1 MPDPHTLV
9 DRLTL
14 AEKIDLVH
22 GSVDPDGTATG
33 YVPGND
39 RVGIPPL
46 RLVDGPLGV
55 RALGHRATAFPAS
68 IALAA
73 SWNPDLARRFGS
85 ALGRETTALGQD
97 VLLGP
102 GVNIARVPEGGRNFE
117 YYGED
122 PHLASRLAVGTIEGI
137 QSAEVAATVKHFV
150 ANNQETN
157 RYEVS
162 ADVDERTLREI
173 YLPAFRAA
181 VEEAEVHAVMS
192 AYNRVN
198 GVHMSDHGRLLT
210 DVLRD
215 EWGFEGVVVSDW
227 WGTRSTV
234 DAALAGVDLEMPG
247 VSLAEFLPDDA
258 EAPAGEAD
266 GPAGEVDDSD
276 GDADDSDDPALPPQ
290 PDGPA
295 YFDEPLREAVE
306 AGDVDEAVIDE
317 KVERHLVV
325 MDAIGALDE
334 RTSAHAGG
342 SRSDGRQ
349 GELDSDRH
357 RALARE
363 VAVAGTVM
371 LTNDGA
377 LPLDPDDSVA
387 VIGPNVDAAKLGGGG
402 SSEVTPFVETS
413 PLDGVRDA
421 AISEVPFERGI
432 PRIAESSFFDDG
444 PEAERDPESTPS
456 IDDAVETAADV
467 DCAVVVVQ
475 DDATEFRD
483 RPGLELPGRQD
494 ELVGAVTDAADRCVV
509 VLRAS
514 GPVET
519 PWIDAVDAALVTWYP
534 GQADGEAL
542 ADVLFG
548 DADPGGRLPVTFGR
562 SADDYPTASAER
574 FPGVDDVASYSE
586 GVFVGYRHFDAEDR
600 DPAFTFGHGES
611 YANWTYDAV
620 TVTDTSSGFE
630 LAVDLANAGDRAGTE
645 VVQAYVDRSPAPVPT
660 PDREL
665 VGFARLSLEPG
676 ETTTVRIPVDRE
688 ELAYYDDG
696 WRVAPG
702 EYPVHVGRS
711 VRDGRVSTTLS
722 VDGER
727 EE

>member
-137 QSAEVAATVKHFV
+137 QSAGVAATVKHYV

-162 ADVDERTLREI
+162 AEVDERTLREI

-181 VEEAEVHAVMS
+181 VEEADVHAVMS

-198 GVHMSDHGRLLT
+198 GVHMSDHERLLT
-210 DVLRD
+210 GVLKN

-234 DAALAGVDLEMPG
+234 DAAVAGLDLEMPG
-247 VSLAEFLPDDA
+247 VTLAEFLPDDA
-258 EAPAGEAD
+258 EGPGGEA
-266 GPAGEVDDSD
+266 DDSD
-276 GDADDSDDPALPPQ
+276 GATDDSEDPALPPQ

-295 YFDEPLREAVE
+295 YFGEPLRDAVE
-306 AGDVDEAVIDE
+306 AGDVDEAVIDR
-317 KVERHLVV
+317 KLERLLGV
-325 MDAIGALDE
+325 MDAIGSFDHGGPPHE
-334 RTSAHAGG
+334 GG
-342 SRSDGRQ
+342 SRSDARQ
-349 GELDSDRH
+349 GELDSTRH

-363 VAVAGTVM
+363 VAIAGTVM

-387 VIGPNVDAAKLGGGG
+387 VIGPNADAAKLGGGG

-413 PLDGVRDA
+413 PLDGIRDA
-421 AISEVPFERGI
+421 AGFEVPFERGI
-432 PRIAESSFFDDG
+432 PRISESSFFDDG
-444 PEAERDPESTPS
+444 VEAEPDTGSAPTVG
-456 IDDAVETAADV
+456 DAVATAADV

-483 RPGLELPGRQD
+483 RPDLALPGRQD
-494 ELVGAVTDAADRCVV
+494 ELVAAVADAADRTVV

-562 SADDYPTASAER
+562 SVDDYPTASAER

-600 DPAFTFGHGES
+600 EPTFPFGHGTS
-611 YANWTYDAV
+611 YADWTYEAV
-620 TVTDTSSGFE
+620 TVSEASSGFE
-630 LAVDLANAGDRAGTE
+630 LAVDLTNAGDRAGTE
-645 VVQAYVDRSPAPVPT
+645 VVQAYADRSVAPVPT

-665 VGFARLSLEPG
+665 VGFARVSVDPG
-676 ETTTVRIPVDRE
+676 ETTTARIPVDRE
-688 ELAYYDDG
+688 VLAYYDDG

-711 VRDGRVSTTLS
+711 VRDARVSTTLS
-722 VDGER
+722 VGDGPSGE
-727 EE
+727 